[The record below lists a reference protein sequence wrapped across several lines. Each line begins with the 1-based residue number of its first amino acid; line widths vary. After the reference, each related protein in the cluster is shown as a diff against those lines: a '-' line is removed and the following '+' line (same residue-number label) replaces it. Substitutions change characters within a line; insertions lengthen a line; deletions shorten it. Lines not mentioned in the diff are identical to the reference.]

1 MRIFRKKWN
10 LRKKWMTWSVWSLS
24 WKSILHLAIQEKSL
38 YLQVWCQHGQYE
50 VQPERAYSLDP
61 YRREAFSCKFCGKI
75 TSPKFNLKKHT
86 PIIHT
91 EVKPL
96 PACFVATSTVWTKTS
111 RSILR
116 WTILEWGPSLQVLWQ
131 VQRKTWRSIFRCSM
145 QDTLGPSDTQN
156 WQQMDKFSVY
166 QSLKVYLSRTR
177 FSSGSP
183 DYTPSGCT

>member
-1 MRIFRKKWN
+1 MKLLRK
-10 LRKKWMTWSVWSLS
+10 LRKKWMTWSVWSLT

-50 VQPERAYSLDP
+50 VQPERAYSIDP
-61 YRREAFSCKFCGKI
+61 YRREAFPCKFCGKI

-131 VQRKTWRSIFRCSM
+131 VASAKKNLKEHIP
-145 QDTLGPSDTQN
+145 LLHAGEKP
-156 WQQMDKFSVY
+156 FSAICVAI
-166 QSLKVYLSRTR
+166 
-177 FSSGSP
+177 
-183 DYTPSGCT
+183 